1 MPSNPLQAPRIW
13 WPVAVGLLAMYLP
26 LYYMLATTLW
36 ENDTQVHGPIVL
48 AVTLYLLWE
57 SRNSLL
63 YPADPK
69 PMPRLG
75 WSLLIFGLI
84 LYVLG
89 QSQSILMVAVGSQIP
104 VLLGILLISQGL
116 PAIRTAWFPI
126 LFLAFMV
133 PLPGFLVDA
142 ATNPLKQHV
151 SILAEQL
158 LYALHYPV
166 ARSGVVI
173 TIGPY
178 QLLVAD
184 ACSGLHSIFSLSAM
198 GFLYLYLMR
207 HDSVLR
213 NVILMAAILPIAFLS
228 NVVRVVVLALIT
240 YYLGDEAGQGFLHGF
255 AGILLFIVAVLSL
268 FLIDWIL
275 GWFLHDTPL
284 NAKHATAQPTSVIS
298 VRPTP
303 LLWSGV
309 AMVLA
314 MGLGYALVP
323 RTMLAHEE
331 KPFDLATMIPKQFG
345 SWHALDTAP
354 QIVNPELESEIDKI
368 YSQTLSR
375 SYINAQGQVI
385 MLSIAYGGN
394 QSDNMQVHR
403 PEVCYPAQGFPVLQ
417 QPKVEK
423 LILPYG
429 NIHVRRLV
437 AGAGERIEPI
447 TYWLTIGDAVAGTGL
462 RWKLDQL
469 KYGLTGVIPDGL
481 IFRVST
487 INPDYSKAYV
497 LENTFIRDLLSHV
510 SAASRERLIGR
521 STNSREQG

>member
-1 MPSNPLQAPRIW
+1 
-13 WPVAVGLLAMYLP
+13 MYLP
-26 LYYMLATTLW
+26 LYYTLATTLW
-36 ENDTQVHGPIVL
+36 ENDAQIHGPIVL
-48 AVTLYLLWE
+48 AVSLYLLWQ
-57 SRNSLL
+57 SRENLL
-63 YPADPK
+63 YPANPK
-69 PMPRLG
+69 PMPKLG
-75 WSLLIFGLI
+75 WGLLVLGLL
-84 LYVLG
+84 LYVIG
-89 QSQSILMVAVGSQIP
+89 QSQSILMFAVGSQIP
-104 VLLGILLISQGL
+104 ILLGILLISQGMR
-116 PAIRTAWFPI
+116 AVRIAWFPI
-126 LFLAFMV
+126 LFLVFMV

-151 SILAEQL
+151 SSLAEQI

-207 HDSVLR
+207 HDSLIRNLVL
-213 NVILMAAILPIAFLS
+213 ITAILPIAFLS

-268 FLIDWIL
+268 FFIDWIL
-275 GWFLHDTPL
+275 GWFFRDTPL
-284 NAKHATAQPTSVIS
+284 SQKTAQTSRSETAPI
-298 VRPTP
+298 RPT
-303 LLWSGV
+303 LLFWVGIP
-309 AMVLA
+309 MVLA
-314 MGLGYALVP
+314 SVLGYVLVP
-323 RTMLAHEE
+323 RTLLAHEE
-331 KPFDLATMIPKQFG
+331 KPINLATMIPKQFG
-345 SWHALDTAP
+345 DWHALDIAP
-354 QIVNPELESEIDKI
+354 QIVNPELEAKIDKI
-368 YSQTLSR
+368 YNQTLSR
-375 SYINAQGQVI
+375 TYANAQGKII

-403 PEVCYPAQGFPVLQ
+403 PEVCYPAQGFPVLR

-429 NIHVRRLV
+429 NIQVRRLV

-487 INPDYSKAYV
+487 ITPDYAKAYA
-497 LENTFIRDLLSHV
+497 LEDSFVRGLLAHLPP
-510 SAASRERLIGR
+510 ASRERLIGR
-521 STNSREQG
+521 STSSTGQG